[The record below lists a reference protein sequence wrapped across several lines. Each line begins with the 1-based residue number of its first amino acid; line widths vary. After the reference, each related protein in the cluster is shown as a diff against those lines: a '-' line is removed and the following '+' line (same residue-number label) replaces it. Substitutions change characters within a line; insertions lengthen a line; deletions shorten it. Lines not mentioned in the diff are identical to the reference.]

1 MRSLSFALLLA
12 CGALLAGE
20 GTAGFGQDKAPK
32 PDTTQQP
39 ETPKPEQQDKG
50 ESSKLL
56 TTKAT
61 LLFPHPTDKLILET
75 INVTDNGKIAFVVK
89 MKDGKE
95 RVLVNG
101 KAHKPYPNIVPIELM
116 AAAQGLAPQQQ
127 AEIRASRGA
136 LARLIKFTP
145 NTEKVYYTV
154 YNGRGYLVAGE
165 GYESKLYDSIM
176 EGMPVLSPDSKKV
189 AFAAGKSGKWFI
201 VTNDKESK
209 DFDDIL
215 VGTLVF
221 SPDSQ
226 RLAFCA
232 RKATA
237 WSVHVGDAAFP
248 AHEGIAEGSPIF
260 SPDSKKVAYI
270 AFGRQNRN
278 IVMMDGKA
286 IGEYDAIGEGTLTF
300 SPDSAHIALAGKLRN
315 LWYIQV
321 DGKAFGPYE
330 AVGEGSPV
338 YSKDSKRVVWTAK
351 VNNMWYVFENGKELA
366 YPPKAPKK
374 KPEPIAAEQILKG
387 TPALSPDGKRLAF
400 GFKRRGKWVLWCEGT
415 ESAEFDGI
423 REASFR
429 FSWDSSKF
437 GFVGIRGGRFVPV
450 IDMKEHP
457 PALDIS
463 PTRVSGNDTSS
474 TIAWAV
480 KRQRTP
486 AEVAEVRKKDPEATD
501 TYWMI
506 MDTGEE
512 RFGPYNNIQAGAL
525 SVSWNG
531 QRFAIPAQIKQQW
544 GIFINGE
551 QRTDGLPIWI
561 RFHPETHMM
570 EMIAV
575 TKEGYLFVKE
585 VYE

>member
-1 MRSLSFALLLA
+1 MRWFSFVLLLSLGSLQ
-12 CGALLAGE
+12 GAASNE
-20 GTAGFGQDKAPK
+20 QDKASTP
-32 PDTTQQP
+32 PSTPPQSD
-39 ETPKPEQQDKG
+39 TPKPEKQDKG

-61 LLFPHPTDKLILET
+61 LLFPHPTDKIVLET
-75 INVTDNGKIAFVVK
+75 INVTDSGKIAFVVK
-89 MKDGKE
+89 TKDGKE

-101 KAHKPYPNIVPIELM
+101 KPHKPYPNIVPINLL
-116 AAAQGLAPQQQ
+116 AAAQGLSPQQQ
-127 AEIRASRGA
+127 ANIRASRGA

-145 NTEKVYYTV
+145 NTERVFYTV
-154 YNGRGYLVAGE
+154 YNGRGYMIAGD

-176 EGMPVLSPDSKKV
+176 EGMPVLSPDSKKT
-189 AFAAGKSGKWFI
+189 AFAAGRGGKWFI

-221 SPDSQ
+221 SPDSE

-237 WSVHVGDAAFP
+237 WSVYVGETAYP

-260 SPDSKKVAYI
+260 SPDSKKIAYI

-278 IVMMDGKA
+278 IVMLDGRP
-286 IGEYDAIGEGTLTF
+286 IGEYDAIGDRTLTF
-300 SPDSAHIALAGKLRN
+300 SPNSAHIALAGKLKN

-330 AVGEGSPV
+330 AVGEGSPL

-351 VNNMWYVFENGKELA
+351 VNGMWYVFENGKELT
-366 YPPKAPKK
+366 YPAKPPKK
-374 KPEPIAAEQILKG
+374 KPEPIAAEHILKG
-387 TPALSPDGKRLAF
+387 TPVFSPDGTKLAF
-400 GFKRRGKWVLWCEGT
+400 GMSRQGKWVVWCEGT

-423 REASFR
+423 REGSFR
-429 FSWDSSKF
+429 FTWDSSKF
-437 GFVGIRGGRFVPV
+437 GFVGIRAGKFVPV
-450 IDMKEHP
+450 INRNEYP
-457 PALDIS
+457 PVLDIS

-480 KRQRTP
+480 KKQRTP
-486 AEVAEVRKKDPEATD
+486 AELAEARKKDPEAAD
-501 TYWMI
+501 TYWML
-506 MDTGEE
+506 MDNGEE
-512 RFGPYNNIQAGAL
+512 RYGPYNNIQAGAL
-525 SVSWNG
+525 SVSWDG
-531 QRFAIPAQIKQQW
+531 KRLAIPAQVKQQW

-551 QRTDGLPIWI
+551 QCTDGLPIWI